1 MEPQYADHTFEQL
14 THMLLNDLD
23 NVSTQAQ
30 LMLKLSVETSMT
42 PTRLPV
48 DGQNAA
54 TALHAQM
61 LALLKLTQ
69 QEHAEVWSTGGWAS
83 HFAGRLEQL
92 VTELMNSPS
101 SQLEVRMGT
110 VQIQATTSNTV
121 SCIAVAY

>member
-69 QEHAEVWSTGGWAS
+69 QEHTEVWSTGGWAS
-83 HFAGRLEQL
+83 HFAGCLEQL